1 MNMPKLETE
10 RLILRQPETGDA
22 EAIAKGLGDY
32 QVAKN
37 LAAIPHPYS
46 LSDAE
51 AAVAAA
57 AEELAK
63 GEGYS
68 FAIVLKETGET
79 AGGCAL
85 HLRDGRYK
93 LNFWLAR
100 PFWGQG
106 FASEAAKKLVGFAF
120 HALKAETV
128 WASWFDDNP
137 ASGRVL
143 SKLGFKRLYAVPREN
158 LARGTTVL
166 CHRTA
171 LAREDF
177 GRKRPLAR
185 PQQRPVEAAI
195 A

>member
-1 MNMPKLETE
+1 MPKLETE
-10 RLILRQPETGDA
+10 RLILRPPEAGDA

-37 LAAIPHPYS
+37 LAAIPHPFV
-46 LSDAE
+46 LRDAE
-51 AAVAAA
+51 AFVAAA

-68 FAIVLKETGET
+68 FAIAVKETG
-79 AGGCAL
+79 ALIGGCAL

-106 FASEAAKKLVGFAF
+106 YASEAAKKLMGFAF

-143 SKLGFKRLYAVPREN
+143 GKLGFKRLYAVPREN
-158 LARGTTVL
+158 LARGVPVL

-177 GRKRPLAR
+177 GRKRPSQAAQAPERLAGI
-185 PQQRPVEAAI
+185 AI